1 MPSFGFGATPSTPP
15 TPEQCNKAKADMTA
29 YAKTMEDYAK
39 QQDIARQNNNQS
51 LLVSIQA
58 KIKALNEANE
68 KNLITNAD
76 CTGNTALNWSLAGS
90 NMECGDKNNI
100 AYYDP
105 FLGKIAHCI
114 IYEATRN
121 MEEVRKI
128 IFEDDFIKTLS
139 YSIVIVFIFLFGY
152 RLSLG
157 LIKNPVSE
165 FFTTVFYA
173 SFAFATIN
181 IDNVEELMKFIRGI
195 GEGVAIS
202 ASQAYDPT
210 YYASSQDG
218 VLLVVFKK
226 LSTIIMRVFG
236 LVTFSGE
243 GACASGF
250 NLYQLAFSKE
260 FKIITF
266 FIVLFFSFSFG
277 IALAL
282 ILIMIIWYIIRLT
295 INIFFI
301 YVGTSLLFLLT
312 ILLLPLFGPLSI
324 FKKFRKMLNT
334 LTIVIFGNALFFGIY
349 VGVLFFSFNILDK
362 SSKNLCDAWTVINGG
377 KIDKKSILGGKTQNS
392 DQSSS
397 ATSSGV
403 YGGGT
408 GLSEAEKQAFLATCN
423 GSAGSGKAG
432 AGCRIT
438 DCKPDATKTKGFSV
452 SDRCHPAPTFVSI
465 PNTGHFGDRGGRHAG
480 LDLSGDMGEPICANA
495 YSIVFDIGVDSPS
508 NPYGGYGNI
517 VLTLDCN
524 GIENRYAHLNKI
536 GVNKKQIL
544 EAGARIGDMGST
556 GKSTGPH
563 LHFECRPGGR
573 AINPIGNCITGAVLN
588 NKGGGGGVA
597 GVASSSNATTTGAS
611 TFTMFVPV
619 LTTEGN
625 VEEGGVRLEWSDV
638 FSYFLVFLASL
649 YFVFALLQNM
659 VNLWQSFGF
668 GGKVATLESVGKI
681 ITGDNEQI
689 GNKIGEGTRNV
700 VRKMVK

>member
-1 MPSFGFGATPSTPP
+1 MPSFGFGATTPP

-68 KNLITNAD
+68 KNLIAYAD
-76 CTGNTALNWSLAGS
+76 CTGNTALNWSLAGDS
-90 NMECGDKNNI
+90 MKCGDENNI

-157 LIKNPVSE
+157 LIENPVSE

-195 GEGVAIS
+195 GEGIAIS

-236 LVTFSGE
+236 LVIFSGE

-266 FIVLFFSFSFG
+266 FIVLFFSFGFG
-277 IALAL
+277 LALAL

-397 ATSSGV
+397 ATSSGA
-403 YGGGT
+403 YGGGG
-408 GLSEAEKQAFLATCN
+408 GLSQAEKQKFLATCN
-423 GSAGSGKAG
+423 GSPGSGKAG
-432 AGCRIT
+432 PGCRIT
-438 DCKPDATKTKGFSV
+438 DCNPDATKTKGFAV
-452 SDRCHPAPTFVSI
+452 SDRCHPAPFHVFTS
-465 PNTGHFGDRGGRHAG
+465 GYGWRWGRMHWG
-480 LDLSGDMGEPICANA
+480 IDLAWDKGSPVCANV
-495 YSIVFDIGVDSPS
+495 YGIVNRLVPDYPGSKA
-508 NPYGGYGNI
+508 GNELE
-517 VLTLDCN
+517 VWDCN
-524 GIENRYAHLNKI
+524 GGFTRYLHLNKFLVERGDI
-536 GVNKKQIL
+536 V
-544 EAGARIGDMGST
+544 EAGARIADMGTTGRST
-556 GKSTGPH
+556 GVH
-563 LHFECRPGGR
+563 LHFECYPTGGG
-573 AINPIGNCITGAVLN
+573 AVNPIGNCITGAVLN
-588 NKGGGGGVA
+588 NKGGGGGA
-597 GVASSSNATTTGAS
+597 GSSVASSSSATTTGAS
-611 TFTMFVPV
+611 TFTLFVPV

-668 GGKVATLESVGKI
+668 GGKIASIESVGKI